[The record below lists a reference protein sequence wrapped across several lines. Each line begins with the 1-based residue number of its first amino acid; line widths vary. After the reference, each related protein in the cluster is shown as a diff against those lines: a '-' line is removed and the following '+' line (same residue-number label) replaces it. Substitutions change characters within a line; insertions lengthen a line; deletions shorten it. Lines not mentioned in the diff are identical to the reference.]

1 MSKKLFF
8 GLVPLV
14 AIIASFAVAPA
25 AQAADEYVKCTPPKC
40 PHYYSNGT
48 KIAEGVRVQTVSW
61 ATLELASGAGT
72 IKCKNVIGGYVENP
86 KTTPAGGPGI
96 SATTQFASY
105 ECTNEKCP
113 LESRAEG
120 FSFPWN
126 AQLLEQEKEGLPT
139 GVLRLNTTG
148 INVFI
153 GCWFST
159 GTSVNGG
166 PPTGPGNHTTT
177 ERGELPPEGGP
188 FQFTGKNEPKTV
200 PGQKAANPPK
210 VSFDKE
216 SGELTNPIIGAGTTK
231 GEAKTLGY
239 EEQQIINAKPE

>member
-8 GLVPLV
+8 GLVPLL

-48 KIAEGVRVQTVSW
+48 KIAEGTKVPTVSW
-61 ATLELASGAGT
+61 ATLELASAAGT
-72 IKCKNVIGGYVENP
+72 IKCKNVVGGYVENP
-86 KTTPAGGPGI
+86 AGGGPGV
-96 SATTQFASY
+96 SATQQFASY

-113 LESRAEG
+113 VESRAEG
-120 FSFPWN
+120 FSFPWL
-126 AQLLEQEKEGLPT
+126 AKVEEQEKEGK
-139 GVLRLNTTG
+139 GNEVLRLNTTG

-159 GTSVNGG
+159 GTSPNGG
-166 PPTGPGNHTTT
+166 PPTGPGNKTTT

-188 FQFTGKNEPKTV
+188 FQFTGKNEPKTQ
-200 PGQKAANPPK
+200 PGTGAGKPPK
-210 VSFDKE
+210 VEFDKGE

-231 GEAKTLGY
+231 GTVKTLGY
-239 EEQQIINAKPE
+239 NEEEVINAKKE